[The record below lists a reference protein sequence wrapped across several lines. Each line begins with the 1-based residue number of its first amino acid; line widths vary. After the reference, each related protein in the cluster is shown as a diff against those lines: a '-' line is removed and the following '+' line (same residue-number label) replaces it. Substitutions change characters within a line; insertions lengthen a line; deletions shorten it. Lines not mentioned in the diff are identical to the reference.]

1 MTDSR
6 HLWDLSR
13 NVAING
19 RLPKSL
25 HGFSQA
31 IDLQKEVFQYA
42 QNPEQYHKNIKK
54 DASRLAFHLVSY
66 ISASN
71 QIAGRENIESYIAVV
86 ALKYLYGDRY
96 LILRNM
102 ALQTMPSEQAERFG
116 YINQNQGKKQ
126 MAFNRG
132 DFKKA
137 AKSMGFNP
145 ALIKKS
151 DEVISKAIEDV
162 GRKVIKPEQLT
173 NRIARDL
180 KCDPFKAKEYMD
192 KYRSHK
198 PVQQQPQV
206 MNLLNFKQATQL
218 TKVQGKEV
226 KLKAQDAWANESE
239 FTGDAKKY
247 TLANKKM
254 AELRVPQHAKID
266 VKQLLLT
273 SKLPEAQ

>member
-1 MTDSR
+1 LLINKMSVFR
-6 HLWDLSR
+6 VFDLDR
-13 NVAING
+13 KINLECKWPKHVRCG
-19 RLPKSL
+19 RTVRDEVY
-25 HGFSQA
+25 
-31 IDLQKEVFQYA
+31 DLLNEY
-42 QNPEQYHKNIKK
+42 NDRNIKR
-54 DASRLAFHLVSY
+54 DAAMLSHSLWQYRLTGDA
-66 ISASN
+66 
-71 QIAGRENIESYIAVV
+71 AGHMEDQHHFTVIV
-86 ALKYLYGDRY
+86 AMKHAYGSRY
-96 LILRNM
+96 LTLRHM
-102 ALQTMPSEQAERFG
+102 AIECMPSNARETFG
-116 YINQNQGKKQ
+116 DISSSKAKKQ
-126 MAFNRG
+126 IKFNRG

-151 DEVISKAIEDV
+151 DETISKAIEDV

-180 KCDPFKAKEYMD
+180 NCDPFKAKEYMD

-206 MNLLNFKQATQL
+206 MNLLNFKQAAQL
-218 TKVQGKEV
+218 TKVQGGAV
-226 KLKAQDAWANESE
+226 KKKAQDSWADESE